1 MLSRLIFK
9 KFCDE
14 ELFRYK
20 FYNGDYYEKYKMNLL
35 KNIKFI

>member
-14 ELFRYK
+14 ESYRYM
-20 FYNGDYYEKYKMNLL
+20 FYNLGYDEKYKMNLF

>member
-1 MLSRLIFK
+1 MISRLIFK

-20 FYNGDYYEKYKMNLL
+20 FYNGDYDEKYKMNLL